1 MYILRSIKSS
11 IVVWFTID
19 LLQAD
24 GVRAHRQTVF
34 GKKRFGFLPGCEGL
48 RVSATR
54 RVKVPAALLYFLKKQ
69 RTKDDSKHGFSLPFR
84 LGFVNARYVGLSQRR
99 AGGLARCRRVQV
111 VFGLLASLR
120 FECFGVADHSGANR
134 FECGGF
140 VKVVGRLLVLGGFE
154 RGEVIARLLGKYGC
168 GVAPTAQHLA
178 LRDSQKLHLAAAMTE
193 RNVRGFALHR
203 LLALRAG
210 YVRVKCLVD
219 GVARDCPGH

>member
-34 GKKRFGFLPGCEGL
+34 GKKRSGFLPGCEGL

-54 RVKVPAALLYFLKKQ
+54 RVKVPAALLYFLKEQ

-99 AGGLARCRRVQV
+99 AGGLARCRRAQV
-111 VFGLLASLR
+111 VLVLLASLR
-120 FECFGVADHSGANR
+120 FQGFRVADHSGANR
-134 FECGGF
+134 FKRCGF
-140 VKVVGRLLVLGGFE
+140 VEVLWHLLVLGDFE
-154 RGEVIARLLGKYGC
+154 CGEVCA
-168 GVAPTAQHLA
+168 
-178 LRDSQKLHLAAAMTE
+178 
-193 RNVRGFALHR
+193 
-203 LLALRAG
+203 
-210 YVRVKCLVD
+210 CLF
-219 GVARDCPGH
+219 